1 MNETTETI
9 ESTFTNLVNEPSI
22 LATLTSLGFT
32 KATPVQSL
40 TILPALDHKDLVVE
54 AKTGSGKTLAFGV
67 PMLCQ
72 LQAELNKGPVTKP
85 FGLVVTPTR
94 ELAVQIATVLG
105 QIIPDLAPVTLIGG
119 IPYPK
124 QKRQLQEDP
133 RIVVGTPGRILDA
146 IDQGDLVLSELKMF
160 VLDEADEMFSIGFT
174 EDVENILS
182 SIPEKAQGLFVSA
195 TISPRIIALAN
206 KFLREPVHISAATE
220 DDLPPDIRH
229 IYCEVGDE
237 VIDKPMALCDFL
249 EALQPE
255 SAIIFC
261 NTKSE
266 TELVEEFMRRRGF
279 DARRM
284 NSDLTQVQRNK
295 IMEKIRARELRYLIA
310 TDIAARG
317 IDIAQIE
324 LVVNFS
330 IHHQSESYVHRTGRT
345 GRAGRKGT
353 ALSLVGPHDFMGFQG
368 VKALGIPLE
377 KIKQP
382 SDEEVASAQ
391 ILHLTES
398 LKTTR
403 AKLRPRDI
411 VLGKEIVKL
420 IQENSAN
427 AVNPEE
433 LLATIARY
441 TLEHL
446 VDLKALSLEEE
457 LDKTAATRSSN
468 QQNYKPQDRQ
478 HNNNRRQ
485 QR

>member
-1 MNETTETI
+1 MNETI
-9 ESTFTNLVNEPSI
+9 KSTFENLVNVPSI
-22 LATLTSLGFT
+22 LEALTNLGFT
-32 KATPVQSL
+32 EATQVQSL
-40 TILPALDHKDLVVE
+40 TILPALDNKDLVVE

-72 LQAELNKGPVTKP
+72 LQTEIDKGPVTQP

-124 QKRQLQEDP
+124 QKRQLTEDP

-146 IDQGDLVLSELKMF
+146 IDQGDLDLRNLKMF

-174 EDVENILS
+174 EDVEQILS
-182 SIPEKAQGLFVSA
+182 AIPEKSQGLFVSA
-195 TISPRIIALAN
+195 TISPRVLALAN
-206 KFLREPVHISAATE
+206 KFLHEPEHVSAATLDE
-220 DDLPPDIRH
+220 TPPDIRH
-229 IYCEVGDE
+229 VFCEVGEE
-237 VIDKPMALCDFL
+237 VVDKPIALCDFL
-249 EALQPE
+249 EAFQPE

-353 ALSLVGPHDFMGFQG
+353 ALSLVGPHDFMGFQA

-377 KIKQP
+377 KIMQP
-382 SDEEVASAQ
+382 TDQEVASAQ
-391 ILHLTES
+391 ILHLNES

-403 AKLRPRDI
+403 AKLRPRDL
-411 VLGKEIVKL
+411 VLGKEIMKL
-420 IQENSAN
+420 IQENTENSLE
-427 AVNPEE
+427 PTE

-457 LDKTAATRSSN
+457 LGKEANRNSP
-468 QQNYKPQDRQ
+468 QQNFRPNDRQ
-478 HNNNRRQ
+478 QNNRRQ
-485 QR
+485 QRR